1 MPRHSETRH
10 VPYTAEQMFD
20 LVADVGRYAEFL
32 PWVVAT
38 RIRSNSDTA
47 MVADLVVG
55 FKSLRE
61 TFTSKVNKQRPE
73 RIAVDY
79 LDGPLKYLHNEWGF
93 EPHPDGGCTIEF
105 CVDFAFRSRMF
116 ESLAGQVFDKALRKM
131 TDSFE
136 ARADALY
143 GDNRT
148 SYSGSSSSSAH
159 SAA

>member
-20 LVADVGRYAEFL
+20 LVADVARYSEFL
-32 PWVVAT
+32 PWVIAT
-38 RIRSNSDTA
+38 RIRSNSETE

-61 TFTSKVNKQRPE
+61 TFTSKVNKHGPN

-79 LDGPLKYLHNEWGF
+79 LDGPLKYLHNEWQFSAAG
-93 EPHPDGGCTIEF
+93 DGGCEIDF
-105 CVDFAFRSRMF
+105 SVDFAFRSRVF
-116 ESLAGQVFDKALRKM
+116 ESLAGQVFDRALRKM

-136 ARADALY
+136 TRADALY
-143 GDNRT
+143 GAGGL
-148 SYSGSSSSSAH
+148 SGSNISSAH
-159 SAA
+159 NAA

>member
-20 LVADVGRYAEFL
+20 LVADVARYSEFL
-32 PWVVAT
+32 PWVIAT
-38 RIRSNSDTA
+38 RIRSNGDTE

-61 TFTSKVNKQRPE
+61 TFTSKVNKHRPN

-79 LDGPLKYLHNEWGF
+79 LDGPLKYLHNEWHF
-93 EPHPDGGCTIEF
+93 RADGAHGCMIDF
-105 CVDFAFRSRMF
+105 SVDFAFRSRVF
-116 ESLAGQVFDKALRKM
+116 ESIAGQVFDRALRKM

-136 ARADALY
+136 ERADALY
-143 GDNRT
+143 GAAGA
-148 SYSGSSSSSAH
+148 SGSNSSSAH
-159 SAA
+159 NTA

>member
-20 LVADVGRYAEFL
+20 LVADVGRYQEFL

-38 RIRSNSDTA
+38 RIRSNSETA

-61 TFTSKVNKQRPE
+61 TFTSKVNKERHR

-93 EPHPDGGCTIEF
+93 EPSDRGGCLIEF
-105 CVDFAFRSRMF
+105 CVDFAFRSRVF
-116 ESLAGQVFDKALRKM
+116 ESLAGQVFDRALRKM

-136 ARADALY
+136 ARAGALY
-143 GDNRT
+143 GDGAR
-148 SYSGSSSSSAH
+148 SVSGSSSPSAH

>member
-10 VPYTAEQMFD
+10 LPYTAEQMFD
-20 LVADVGRYAEFL
+20 LVADVAHYAEFL

-38 RIRSNSDTA
+38 RIRSNSETE

-61 TFTSKVNKQRPE
+61 TFTSKVNKDRPA

-79 LDGPLKYLHNEWGF
+79 IDGPLKYLHNDWHFRSDGK
-93 EPHPDGGCTIEF
+93 GGCEIDF
-105 CVDFAFRSRMF
+105 SVDFAFRSRVF
-116 ESLAGQVFDKALRKM
+116 ESLAGQVFDRALRKM

-143 GDNRT
+143 GEVGAP
-148 SYSGSSSSSAH
+148 GSNSSSAH
-159 SAA
+159 NAA